1 MGPVK
6 LLLDNSHEDHLIR
19 MVTQVLLEISL
30 SIHPVNV
37 IALGDLGHCT
47 RSMLF
52 SDIIALVYLS
62 QRDLP
67 AAPVAGF
74 QGKAKISN
82 AAARPFLDYIFCRFW
97 LDGYAG
103 SDLPLLDCDAYIC
116 LDTCIYFAYS
126 CGSGLGFDFLV
137 VSPSRLWTTDNKMGG
152 ERKMIFSE
160 LSGISFRLG

>member
-1 MGPVK
+1 M
-6 LLLDNSHEDHLIR
+6 IR
-19 MVTQVLLEISL
+19 MVTQVVLEISL

-82 AAARPFLDYIFCRFW
+82 AAARPFPNYIFCRFW

-103 SDLPLLDCDAYIC
+103 SDLPFSDCDAYIC

-126 CGSGLGFDFLV
+126 CDSGFAFLV
-137 VSPSRLWTTDNKMGG
+137 VSPSRLWTTDNRMGG
-152 ERKMIFSE
+152 ERKMIFFE

>member
-1 MGPVK
+1 M
-6 LLLDNSHEDHLIR
+6 IR

-67 AAPVAGF
+67 AAPVAELKLAMQQ
-74 QGKAKISN
+74 QGHF
-82 AAARPFLDYIFCRFW
+82 R
-97 LDGYAG
+97 
-103 SDLPLLDCDAYIC
+103 
-116 LDTCIYFAYS
+116 TIYFVDFGWTAMLGAIYHSRIVTLIFVWTLAYT
-126 CGSGLGFDFLV
+126 LLILV
-137 VSPSRLWTTDNKMGG
+137 ALAWDL
-152 ERKMIFSE
+152 IF
-160 LSGISFRLG
+160 